1 MRKLAWFVVWVLL
14 WYLPAWAVDLVTV
27 KERSVTQ
34 LADGVYEIRH
44 PELVLLS
51 VASAIIAF
59 PDPDHPGLNRSW
71 EIVSLRHM
79 VRLERIET
87 ASQTS

>member
-1 MRKLAWFVVWVLL
+1 MI
-14 WYLPAWAVDLVTV
+14 
-27 KERSVTQ
+27 
-34 LADGVYEIRH
+34 YEIRH

-59 PDPDHPGLNRSW
+59 PDPDNPGLNRSW
-71 EIVSLRHM
+71 EIVALRHM

-87 ASQTS
+87 AASQST

>member
-1 MRKLAWFVVWVLL
+1 MPPADLLLMLRARPFVPFCIHLD
-14 WYLPAWAVDLVTV
+14 YGT
-27 KERSVTQ
+27 
-34 LADGVYEIRH
+34 VYEIRH

-71 EIVSLRHM
+71 EIVALRHM

-87 ASQTS
+87 TSPTT

>member
-1 MRKLAWFVVWVLL
+1 MPPADLL
-14 WYLPAWAVDLVTV
+14 LMLRAQPFIPFRIHLD
-27 KERSVTQ
+27 
-34 LADGVYEIRH
+34 DGTVYEIRH

-51 VASAIIAF
+51 VASALIAF

-79 VRLERIET
+79 VRLECIES
-87 ASQTS
+87 AGQPG